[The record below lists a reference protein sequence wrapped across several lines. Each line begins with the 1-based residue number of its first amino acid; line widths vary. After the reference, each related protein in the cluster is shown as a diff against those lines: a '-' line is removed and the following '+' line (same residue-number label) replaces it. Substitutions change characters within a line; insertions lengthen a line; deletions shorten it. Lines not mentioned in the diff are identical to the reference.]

1 MPELLRTLVGRLRA
15 IVANRRRA
23 RRKRVRVAC
32 SVSLHDPK
40 TATAAAPSTR
50 RASSLE
56 CHTRDLSATGI
67 ALIAPSIRIND
78 HYLTG
83 TTLRLVLD
91 HPAGA
96 LEIIA
101 QPVRYEQLPPEAD
114 EVGYLIGVHIISM
127 SDEDRARYEQ
137 HLTRP

>member
-1 MPELLRTLVGRLRA
+1 MPEMLRTLVGRLRA

-23 RRKRVRVAC
+23 PRKRVRLAC

-40 TATAAAPSTR
+40 ATANTASSR
-50 RASSLE
+50 RAPSLE

-67 ALIAPSIRIND
+67 ALVAPSIRIND
-78 HYLTG
+78 RYLTG
-83 TTLRLVLD
+83 TTLRLLLD

-101 QPVRYEQLPPEAD
+101 QPVRYEQLPPDSD
-114 EVGYLIGVHIISM
+114 ETGYMIGVHIISM
-127 SDEDRARYEQ
+127 SDDDRARYQER
-137 HLTRP
+137 LI